1 MFESYFKKRKI
12 RKYARKLPYDLK
24 LMYGYKEYYAKA
36 EVDAAIKRKKIDN
49 NAGVVIGDSCYA
61 YAMYCSPEEFKAI
74 HDEAGENCDYGA
86 MRSEIS
92 HTLFN
97 GQYDFTFT
105 TLLADST
112 SSSTNSTS
120 DSGNSSFGS
129 GFGGSD
135 SGGFGG
141 GDGGG
146 GGGD

>member
-1 MFESYFKKRKI
+1 MFESFFKKRKI
-12 RKYARKLPYDLK
+12 KKYARKLPHDLK
-24 LMYGYKEYYAKA
+24 LMYGYKEYYSKA
-36 EVDAAIKRKKIDN
+36 EVDVAIKRRKIDN
-49 NAGVVIGDSCYA
+49 NAGVVIGDNCYA

-112 SSSTNSTS
+112 SSGS
-120 DSGNSSFGS
+120 SSFSS

-141 GDGGG
+141 G